1 MTKPL
6 SRPDHDQYGTS
17 QTSIRHH
24 PRPLGRGSVVLFAGG
39 PGTAYRSTGK
49 SDRALECHQEGRAIQ
64 ERLVAENPAEP
75 DFAVGLTYL
84 YNNIGNMQDEQRLYT
99 EALKTHAKCLEVR
112 ERLVR
117 ENPGVADYSKY
128 LAGTYTTL
136 GHLYYS
142 TDKPIESRI
151 YHEKTTTLL
160 AQLVTDNPTR

>member
-64 ERLVAENPAEP
+64 ERLGRAEP
-75 DFAVGLTYL
+75 ARTAFAHGLAPTYPAPP
-84 YNNIGNMQDEQRLYT
+84 IAR
-99 EALKTHAKCLEVR
+99 
-112 ERLVR
+112 
-117 ENPGVADYSKY
+117 
-128 LAGTYTTL
+128 
-136 GHLYYS
+136 S
-142 TDKPIESRI
+142 TPPA
-151 YHEKTTTLL
+151 Y
-160 AQLVTDNPTR
+160 APA